1 MNKLEKL
8 AFYVILAVSFLLPVI
23 FVTPAAL
30 PLDILKASVFSIGTT
45 TALFLILIS
54 NVRSGKISFL
64 KGKSIYAILLVLL
77 SFILSA
83 LSVAKQVGFYKT
95 VIGAGSETSTVLF
108 ALVAVAFVYTVT
120 VVVNSKEKFVTLL
133 STVVLGGILLSLF
146 HLVRFIFGADT
157 LTFGGMFSSQITN
170 TVGQWNDL
178 GVYFGFML
186 LISYFGVE
194 FMTLSKFI
202 RGMLYVLGA
211 LSIVFLMVIGFS
223 SVWYGIAFVV
233 FLSGLYLKKHSKI
246 SYRTIGLFV
255 LALILSVYGQ
265 TVAGKVSTKF
275 GINQLDVRPSWEL
288 SVDMANSALQQNP
301 IFGVG
306 PNRYLNVYL
315 LNKPQSV
322 NETVFWSLDF
332 TSGVSYITSFVVTL
346 GVVGLVAILWLI
358 ILIGVYAYKLYRHT
372 ASDSVQ
378 RFSIVSGV
386 GLTIYS
392 VVLGIFYNPS
402 ISIVVLG
409 LTSFALFLVV
419 LKEEGMLA
427 RKSFEG
433 STQRKTLIVKIIA
446 TALSVIVL
454 IGFIYFVRRAIA
466 ANYFSRAVVALNSKN
481 DIDTAEKLV
490 SKAASI
496 VDRELYYQGVSEV
509 SVLKI
514 NRLLST
520 LKEAD
525 QASVDTLKSYLEVGI
540 LNAQNAIKLDSLN
553 YQNYITQARV
563 YESVIPVRV
572 TGAYEN
578 AMKSYASASSLNPL
592 NPSIYLLAAR
602 LEVAMKKLPEAKQ
615 FIGRSLQ
622 AKNNYSDAIFLL
634 SQIQVS
640 ENSIKDAITSL
651 LVLAQLNPQDPTIFF
666 QLGLLY
672 YNQGDN
678 VNTGL
683 ALSKAIDLSPE
694 YSNARYFL
702 GLALARLGKYKE
714 AQVQFEEI
722 LKFNPD
728 NPEITNILTSLK
740 AGRSPFQQQAVVTPE
755 KSKTPPVKDAIDK
768 KTSTKVKTR

>member
-8 AFYVILAVSFLLPVI
+8 AFYIVLGLSFLLPVI
-23 FVTPAAL
+23 FVSPTVL
-30 PLDILKASVFSIGTT
+30 PLDMLKASVFSIGTT
-45 TALFLILIS
+45 TAFFLILIS

-83 LSVAKQVGFYKT
+83 LSVAKEVGFYKT
-95 VIGAGSETSTVLF
+95 VIGAGTEVSTVLF
-108 ALVAVAFVYTVT
+108 ALLAVIFIYVITLVI
-120 VVVNSKEKFVTLL
+120 NSKEKFVTLL
-133 STVVLGGILLSLF
+133 STVVLGGIVLSLF
-146 HLVRFIFGADT
+146 HLIRFIFGADT
-157 LTFGGMFSSQITN
+157 LTLGGMFANQISN

-178 GVYFGFML
+178 GVYFGFLL

-194 FMTLSKFI
+194 FMTLSKLV
-202 RGMLYVLGA
+202 RGVLYALGII
-211 LSIVFLMVIGFS
+211 SIGFLVIVGFN

-233 FLSGLYLKKHSKI
+233 LLSGLYQKKHSKI

-255 LALILSVYGQ
+255 IALILSVYGQ
-265 TVAGKVSTKF
+265 TLAGKLSAKLGV
-275 GINQLDVRPSWEL
+275 NQLDVRPSWEL
-288 SVDMANSALQQNP
+288 SLDMTNTALQQRP

-306 PNRYLNVYL
+306 PNRYLNTYL
-315 LNKPQSV
+315 LNKPQSI

-332 TSGVSYITSFVVTL
+332 TSGVSYITSFAVTL
-346 GVVGLVAILWLI
+346 GVVGLLAILWLI
-358 ILIGVYAYKLYRHT
+358 ILVSFNVYKLYRHT
-372 ASDSVQ
+372 ATDTVQ
-378 RFSIVSGV
+378 RFSIVSGA
-386 GLTIYS
+386 GLTVYS
-392 VVLGIFYNPS
+392 IILGIFYNPS
-402 ISIVVLG
+402 ISVVVLG

-427 RKSFEG
+427 HKTLEG

-446 TALSVIVL
+446 TILSIAVL
-454 IGFIYFVRRAIA
+454 IGFIYFVRRTLA
-466 ANYFSRAVVALNSKN
+466 ANYFSRAVVVLNSKN
-481 DIDTAEKLV
+481 DIDEAEKLV
-490 SKAASI
+490 SKAVSM
-496 VDRELYYQGVSEV
+496 VDRELYYQGASEI

-525 QASVDTLKSYLEVGI
+525 QASIDTLKSYLEVGI

-714 AQVQFEEI
+714 AQAQFEEI

-728 NPEITNILTSLK
+728 NTEVANILTSLR

>member
-1 MNKLEKL
+1 MNKLEKV
-8 AFYVILAVSFLLPVI
+8 AFYIVLVVSFLLPII
-23 FVTPAAL
+23 FLSPTIL
-30 PLDILKASVFSIGTT
+30 PLDMLKASLFSVGTT

-54 NVRSGKISFL
+54 DIRSGKVSFL
-64 KGKSIYAILLVLL
+64 KGKPTYAVLLVLL

-83 LSVAKQVGFYKT
+83 LSVAKEGGLYKT
-95 VIGAGSETSTVLF
+95 VIGAGTETSTVLF
-108 ALVAVAFVYTVT
+108 ALIAVAFVYVVT
-120 VVVNSKEKFVTLL
+120 VVINSKEKFVTLL
-133 STVVLGGILLSLF
+133 STVVLGGILLALF

-157 LTFGGMFSSQITN
+157 LTFGGMFTNQITN
-170 TVGQWNDL
+170 TVGQWSDL
-178 GVYFGFML
+178 GVYFGFIL
-186 LISYFGVE
+186 LISYFAVE
-194 FMTLSKFI
+194 FMTLSKLV
-202 RGMLYVLGA
+202 RGVLYVLGI
-211 LSIVFLMVIGFS
+211 LSLIFLVIVGLN
-223 SVWYGIAFVV
+223 SVWYGIAFVAL
-233 FLSGLYLKKHSKI
+233 FSGLYQKKHSKI
-246 SYRTIGLFV
+246 SYRTIALFV
-255 LALILSVYGQ
+255 IAIILSIYGQ
-265 TVAGKVSTKF
+265 TIAGKLSTKLN
-275 GINQLDVRPSWEL
+275 INQLDVRPSWEL
-288 SVDMANSALQQNP
+288 SLDMANSAFQQRP

-306 PNRYLNVYL
+306 PNKYLNVYL
-315 LNKPQSV
+315 LNKPQSI

-332 TSGVSYITSFVVTL
+332 TSGVSYITSFAVTL
-346 GVVGLVAILWLI
+346 GVVGSLAILWLI
-358 ILIGVYAYKLYRHT
+358 IVIGLYVYKLYRHAAT
-372 ASDSVQ
+372 ESVQ
-378 RFSIVSGV
+378 RFSIVSAA
-386 GLTIYS
+386 GLTVYS
-392 VVLGIFYNPS
+392 VILGIFYNPS

-409 LTSFALFLVV
+409 LTSFALLLVV
-419 LKEEGMLA
+419 LKEEGIVSNKIFEGTTA
-427 RKSFEG
+427 RKA
-433 STQRKTLIVKIIA
+433 LIIKIIA
-446 TALSVIVL
+446 TVLSVIVL
-454 IGFIYFVRRAIA
+454 VGFVYFIRRAL
-466 ANYFSRAVVALNSKN
+466 ANFYFSRAVVALNSKN
-481 DIDTAEKLV
+481 DIDTADKYV
-490 SKAASI
+490 SKAVAM
-496 VDRELYYQGVSEV
+496 VDRELYYQGVSEI

-514 NRLLST
+514 NQLLST

-525 QASVDTLKSYLEVGI
+525 QASIDILKSYLDVGI
-540 LNAQNAIKLDSLN
+540 LSAQSAIKLDPSN

-563 YESVIPVRV
+563 YESVVPVRV

-578 AMKSYASASSLNPL
+578 AIKSYASASSLNPL

-602 LEVAMKKLPEAKQ
+602 LELAMKKNPEAKQ

-640 ENSIKDAITSL
+640 ENSIKDAVTSL

-714 AQVQFEEI
+714 AQAQFEEI

-728 NPEITNILTSLK
+728 NTEVSNILVSLR